1 MSTVRFNFGLG
12 ADSSVIS
19 QINWAAMAFN
29 GGPTYVVMN
38 DANGMKFAFEGVDMA
53 FEFDG
58 MRNNIVAGT
67 VTHFSLLDASDNT
80 LFEVTGT
87 DADAAWLYDWFTS
100 GNELSHDVNGG
111 PGRLWGTD
119 NIVFGSMGADTLLTG
134 EGDDVIRGRGGRDI
148 IQSTGGDDTVTGGR
162 GRDEFVEIRDGSL
175 TITDFHDHGPR
186 AQQDVIR
193 MTRWEYRNMTVTQD
207 GDDTTLTILNHDDPA
222 QSHLITLENYD
233 HTQLGRY
240 DFVFGF

>member
-12 ADSSVIS
+12 PDSSVIS

-29 GGPTYVVMN
+29 GNPTYVVMN
-38 DANGMKFAFEGVDMA
+38 DADGMKFAFEGVDMA

-58 MRNNIVAGT
+58 VRNNIVAGT
-67 VTHFSLLDASDNT
+67 VTHFSLLDASDRT

-87 DADAAWLYDWFTS
+87 DADAAWLYGWITS
-100 GNELSHDVNGG
+100 GTEVSNDVNGG

-119 NIVFGSMGADTLLTG
+119 NIVFGSMEADTLLLG
-134 EGDDVIRGRGGRDI
+134 AGDDVIRGRAGNDTIR
-148 IQSTGGDDTVTGGR
+148 STGGDDTVTGGR

-175 TITDFHDHGPR
+175 TITDFHDHGPH

-193 MTRWEYRNMTVTQD
+193 LTRWEYRNKTVTQD
-207 GDDTTLTILNHDDPA
+207 GADTILTVRNHNDPA
-222 QSHLITLENYD
+222 QSHEITLENYD
-233 HTQLGRY
+233 HNLLGRN